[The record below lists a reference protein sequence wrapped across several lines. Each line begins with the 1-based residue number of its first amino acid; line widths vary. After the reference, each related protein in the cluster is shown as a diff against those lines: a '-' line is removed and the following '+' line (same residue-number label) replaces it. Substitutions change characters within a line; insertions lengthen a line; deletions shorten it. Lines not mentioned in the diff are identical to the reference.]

1 MAFQAAFSR
10 FSGCLNSRS
19 PIIPEKPKMFA
30 QAKMPILAALL
41 VSLFTAPVA
50 QAQPPANLN
59 DCKAHAQT
67 MTQVYAVAIACEK
80 IQDAE
85 LDALASQFAAANEDY
100 LDACQKLG
108 LTRETQKAWFKAEEQ
123 QLEQQIARRY
133 QISSSDS
140 EATRAQKIAA
150 YCQDEQ
156 PRLKKRLQRQFQ

>member
-1 MAFQAAFSR
+1 
-10 FSGCLNSRS
+10 
-19 PIIPEKPKMFA
+19 MFA
-30 QAKMPILAALL
+30 QVKMPILAALL

-67 MTQVYAVAIACEK
+67 MTQAYAVAIACEK

-85 LDALASQFAAANEDY
+85 LDELASQFAAANEDY

-108 LTRETQKAWFKAEEQ
+108 LTRETQKAWFQAEEKKVER
-123 QLEQQIARRY
+123 LLASRY
-133 QISSSDS
+133 KISPSDS
-140 EATRAQKIAA
+140 NKARAQKIAA

-156 PRLKKRLQRQFQ
+156 PRLKKRLQRLFQ